1 MILNSRLQTEQI
13 DEESSPTLLIHGLFG
28 SLDNLG
34 VLARSLK
41 SHTRVL
47 QVDVRN
53 HGHSPRSTEMSY
65 AAMARDM
72 VDTLDHHQLEQV
84 DVIGH
89 SMGGKIAMAL
99 AALAPQRVRRLIMID
114 IAPVD
119 YQARRHDDIFAALR
133 AVTDAAVT
141 RRESAAELMRP
152 ILNDEMVISF
162 LLKSFHQGEW
172 LFNVPVLW
180 DNYAAITGWE
190 TCPAW
195 PGPALFIAGGSS
207 PYLDNC
213 YRAELLAQFPH
224 AKAYIVAGAGH
235 WVHAEK
241 PQAVISAVQRF
252 LSLNA
257 KTPE

>member
-13 DEESSPTLLIHGLFG
+13 DEESSPALLIHGLFG

-34 VLARSLK
+34 ILARSLK
-41 SHTRVL
+41 PHTRVL

-65 AAMARDM
+65 SAMAQDM
-72 VDTLDHHQLEQV
+72 VDTLDHYHLDQV

-99 AALAPQRVRRLIMID
+99 AALAPHRVRRLIMID

-119 YQARRHDDIFAALR
+119 YQVRRHDDIFAAIR
-133 AVTDAAVT
+133 AVSNAAIT

-152 ILNDEMVISF
+152 LLHDDMVINF

-180 DNYAAITGWE
+180 ENYAAITGWKI
-190 TCPAW
+190 CPAW
-195 PGPALFIAGGSS
+195 PGPALFIAGGAS
-207 PYLDNC
+207 PYLDTR
-213 YRAELLAQFPH
+213 YRETLLAQFPQ
-224 AKAYIVAGAGH
+224 AKAHIVAGAGH

-241 PQAVISAVQRF
+241 PQTVISAVHRF
-252 LSLNA
+252 LSVPE

>member
-13 DEESSPTLLIHGLFG
+13 DENSTPALLIHGLFG

-34 VLARSLK
+34 GLARSLK
-41 SHTRVL
+41 PLTRVL

-53 HGHSPRSTEMSY
+53 HGHSPRSTEMNYS
-65 AAMARDM
+65 AMAQDM
-72 VDTLDHHQLEQV
+72 ADTLDHYQLDQV

-99 AALAPQRVRRLIMID
+99 AALAPHRVRRLIMID
-114 IAPVD
+114 IAPVN
-119 YQARRHDDIFAALR
+119 YPLRRHDDIFTALR
-133 AVTDAAVT
+133 IVSDTGVT

-152 ILNDEMVISF
+152 VLNDEMVINF

-172 LFNVPVLW
+172 LFNIPVLW
-180 DNYAAITGWE
+180 DNYEAITGWK

-195 PGPALFIAGGSS
+195 PGPALFIAGGNS
-207 PYLDNC
+207 PYLDNS
-213 YRAELLAQFPH
+213 YRTELLAQFPQ
-224 AKAYIVAGAGH
+224 AKAHIVAGAGH

-241 PQAVISAVQRF
+241 PRAVISAVQRF
-252 LSLNA
+252 LSLAA
-257 KTPE
+257 KTAE

>member
-13 DEESSPTLLIHGLFG
+13 DEELSPILLIHGLFG

-41 SHTRVL
+41 TRTRVL

-53 HGHSPRSTEMSY
+53 HGYSPRASDMSY
-65 AAMARDM
+65 AAMAQDM
-72 VDTLDHHQLEQV
+72 LDTLDDQQLGRV
-84 DVIGH
+84 NVIGH

-99 AALAPQRVRRLIMID
+99 AALAPERVERLIMLD

-119 YQARRHDDIFAALR
+119 YQVRRHDEIFSALR
-133 AVTDAAVT
+133 AVTEAAIT

-152 ILNDEMVISF
+152 ILNDEMVINF
-162 LLKSFHQGEW
+162 LLKSFHHGEW
-172 LFNVPVLW
+172 LFNVPALW
-180 DNYAAITGWE
+180 DNYSLITGWE

-195 PGPALFIAGGSS
+195 QGPALFIAGATS
-207 PYLDNC
+207 PYLDSS
-213 YRAELLAQFPH
+213 YRTPLLAQFPQ
-224 AKAYIVAGAGH
+224 AKAHIIAGAGH

-241 PQAVISAVQRF
+241 PRAVITAIDRF
-252 LSLNA
+252 LTA
-257 KTPE
+257 AQKTQV